1 MALGVSTIGLLLFVW
16 AILLVLLVVWL
27 WRRGGI
33 PSDDA
38 DPHAEI
44 AAVERRSGWDR
55 RHENL
60 GPPPGIPD
68 RRRGLDRRGSAPVSR
83 FA

>member
-33 PSDDA
+33 PRDHA
-38 DPHAEI
+38 DPHAEV
-44 AAVERRSGWDR
+44 AAVERRGGWDR

-60 GPPPGIPD
+60 GPPPGVPD
-68 RRRGLDRRGSAPVSR
+68 RRRGLDRRASAPISP